1 MQDLRLV
8 AANERGTHLVLRS
21 PDGDKFLVAIDER
34 LRAAIRGD
42 KTLLSQLDVG
52 DGQLRPRDIQAKI
65 RAGASAEQVAR
76 EAGVHV
82 DRVRRFEG
90 PVLAEREH
98 IAQMAQR
105 SAVRRPGQAEARPVT
120 LAEALPARLEQISL
134 GTSDL
139 DWDSWRR
146 EDGRWVVQ
154 TGYDHDGD
162 TQLAKFLYDPRA
174 RTVVADNEQ
183 ARWLTGEL
191 AEHPQRGPFVPRFA
205 PSPIT
210 QNPAAGSAT
219 SAATHTATDT
229 ATDPEGFEFEDELET
244 LTPVRRP
251 DPTVNR
257 RPPDVVA
264 RRTESAPLASTPPR
278 PATVVTPHTPT
289 PTILPPVPTTAPP
302 VVPAARVE
310 APAAVAAPP
319 PAARPEPAP
328 RRLVVDAPTLPMDP
342 PEAIEEPVEE
352 RRTGTNDSRPTG
364 PSRPAG
370 RSRRASVPSWDDIL
384 IGTRPRD

>member
-21 PDGDKFLVAIDER
+21 PDGDKFVVSIDER

-52 DGQLRPRDIQAKI
+52 DGQLRPREIQAKI

-120 LAEALPARLEQISL
+120 LADSLPARLEQISR
-134 GTSDL
+134 GIADL

-174 RTVVADNEQ
+174 RTVVADNDQ

-191 AEHPQRGPFVPRFA
+191 AGHPQRGPFVPRFA
-205 PSPIT
+205 PTPIVG
-210 QNPAAGSAT
+210 QGE
-219 SAATHTATDT
+219 
-229 ATDPEGFEFEDELET
+229 ATDPEDFELEDELET
-244 LTPVRRP
+244 IAPVRRP
-251 DPTVNR
+251 DPTLNR

-264 RRTESAPLASTPPR
+264 RRAESAPVASAPPR

-289 PTILPPVPTTAPP
+289 PTVLPPVPTAAP

-310 APAAVAAPP
+310 APAASATPAPAP
-319 PAARPEPAP
+319 RPEPAP
-328 RRLVVDAPTLPMDP
+328 RRMVVEAPTLPMET
-342 PEAIEEPVEE
+342 PEAIEEPIEE
-352 RRTGTNDSRPTG
+352 RRTGTNDGRPTT